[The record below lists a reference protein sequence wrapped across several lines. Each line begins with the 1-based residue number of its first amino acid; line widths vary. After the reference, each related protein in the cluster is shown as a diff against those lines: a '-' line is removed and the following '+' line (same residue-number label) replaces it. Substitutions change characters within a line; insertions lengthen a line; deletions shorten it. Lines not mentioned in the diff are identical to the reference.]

1 MSKLEETINLLRNNQ
16 TKLLDCKELLAV
28 LEDYKTLKGLDKQ
41 PEINVTETFNIGGV
55 EFTMVKVNG
64 GSFMMGCDDK
74 ESYSDE
80 QPANKVTLDSYYI
93 GSTPVTQ
100 VLWKSVMGN
109 NPSYFKGEKLPVEQ
123 VSWKDCQEFIKK
135 LNQLTGKQFKLPTE
149 AEWEFAARGGNCSN
163 GYKYA
168 GSNNLEEVGWYW
180 GNCNSQTYPVG
191 EFKPN
196 ELGLYDM
203 SGNVYEWCQ
212 DWYGGYRVESQS
224 NPTGS
229 ATGSCRVIRGGSW
242 RTSAGGCRVSDRHF
256 HVPTYRN
263 DFIGFRLALQ

>member
-1 MSKLEETINLLRNNQ
+1 MSKLDETITLLKNNQ
-16 TKLLDCKELLAV
+16 TNLLNTKELLAV

-135 LNQLTGKQFKLPTE
+135 LNQLTGKQFRLPTE
-149 AEWEFAARGGNCSN
+149 AEWEFASRGGNRSK

-168 GSNNLEEVGWYW
+168 GSNDIEEVGWYYEN
-180 GNCNSQTYPVG
+180 GNDQTHTVG
-191 EFKPN
+191 EKKPN

-203 SGNVYEWCQ
+203 SGNVFEWCQ
-212 DWYGGYRVESQS
+212 DWYCKYIDTVKTNKTRPCKSYYYV
-224 NPTGS
+224 
-229 ATGSCRVIRGGSW
+229 VRGGCW
-242 RTSAGGCRVSDRHF
+242 NDVAIDCRVSGRNGF
-256 HVPTYRN
+256 EPTFYCTR
-263 DFIGFRLALQ
+263 IGFRLVLI